1 MDSVGLKRGTE
12 NVFENVDDLYI
23 DIFLLKISDSPKNKS
38 GLYLKSFSMIPM
50 SKFYQTK

>member
-1 MDSVGLKRGTE
+1 MGLKWEIE
-12 NVFENVDDLYI
+12 NVFENVDGLYN
-23 DIFLLKISDSPKNKS
+23 DIFLLKISDYPKNKS